1 MQYED
6 HVYAQYSLTI
16 ARELTRRKY
25 CYRNTPNPNTTLPSL
40 PVGSK
45 ASTYLLYSNPPKLPQ
60 DSASLEYCPLILSAS
75 FRLHIPLPTN
85 PLSLSLL
92 SRPFTLIPLNLL
104 ALKDI
109 QQAVKGKLER
119 ERVECVLSNNLL
131 G

>member
-1 MQYED
+1 MQYKD

-45 ASTYLLYSNPPKLPQ
+45 ASTYLLYSHPPNLPQ
-60 DSASLEYCPLILSAS
+60 DFCFPGIVSSHYLCILYILIP
-75 FRLHIPLPTN
+75 IPTN

-104 ALKDI
+104 ACKDI
-109 QQAVKGKLER
+109 QQAVKGKMER